1 MLAALSHRTFAILA
15 GLVAAG
21 AGAPAQTRWLVDSK
35 LSLAWWQ
42 MSPHL
47 NHLWATTCPEEPSWR
62 PGEGRSGGWV
72 ISKNLRSVYS
82 SGTTGD
88 QNVADTINVPLYP
101 RAKVGTVCTEAV
113 AGELIVSDTTRWQS
127 VRGVVVVKGAELISG
142 EHRRDAYARNAVL
155 QTSRYPDIRF
165 TIDSVVNVTRQAD
178 TLSGTAVGVF
188 TFHGA
193 AQPMMATV
201 RSWPEAG
208 GRRVL
213 AKFRIPAKRLTK
225 DYGLSKFAL
234 GLGVGTKIWQ
244 DAFAGVDVLL
254 RSEAPGAP
262 GAN

>member
-1 MLAALSHRTFAILA
+1 MLAALSHRTLVLVA
-15 GLVAAG
+15 GLVAVG
-21 AGAPAQTRWLVDSK
+21 AGARAQTRWLVDSK

-62 PGEGRSGGWV
+62 PGEGRSGGWA
-72 ISKNLRSVYS
+72 IDKKLRTVYS
-82 SGTTGD
+82 GGTTGD
-88 QNVADTINVPLYP
+88 QAVADTINVPLYP
-101 RAKVGTVCTEAV
+101 RPKAETKCTEAV
-113 AGELIVSDTTRWQS
+113 AGELIVGDTTRWQS
-127 VRGVVVVKGAELISG
+127 VRGLVVVKGAALVSG
-142 EHRRDAYARNAVL
+142 EHRRDAYARDAVL

-165 TIDSVVNVTRQAD
+165 TIDSLVNVTRQAD
-178 TLSGTAVGVF
+178 TLSGTALGVF

-193 AQPMMATV
+193 AQPMTATV
-201 RSWPEAG
+201 RSWPVAG

-254 RSEAPGAP
+254 RSEAPGAH
-262 GAN
+262 